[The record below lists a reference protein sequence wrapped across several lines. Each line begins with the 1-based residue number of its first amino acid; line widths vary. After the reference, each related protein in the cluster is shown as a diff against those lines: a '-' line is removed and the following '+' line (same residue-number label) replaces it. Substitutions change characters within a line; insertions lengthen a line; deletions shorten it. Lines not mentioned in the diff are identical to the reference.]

1 MTRAQLIQ
9 ALQVD
14 YGALATTLGL
24 TDLDGYNSPFA
35 AAADRAARL
44 LGVPASARADDSV
57 LGALDADDWED
68 IADVYVLRALA
79 TAAAGMVDLRVQ
91 NSTASGVQKT
101 YSQLSKQ
108 VRDLLTSAEQ
118 SAGWKAYGGPRF
130 EAVFLNLD
138 YIEPSTT
145 TATGGMG

>member
-14 YGALATTLGL
+14 YGALATALGL
-24 TDLDGYNSPFA
+24 TDLDSYDSPFA
-35 AAADRAARL
+35 AATDRAARL

-57 LGALDADDWED
+57 LGALDAGDWED
-68 IADVYVLRALA
+68 VADVYVLRALQ
-79 TAAAGMVDLRVQ
+79 TAGSAGKVDIKVQ
-91 NSTASGVQKT
+91 NSTASSVQKS
-101 YSQLSKQ
+101 YSQLFAQ
-108 VRDLLTSAEQ
+108 VSALLDRAEQ

-130 EAVFLNLD
+130 EAGFLNLD

-145 TATGGMG
+145 ATGGVG